1 MRWVVI
7 LVGILVMGA
16 ILFPL
21 VMAIREYN
29 ILRSRDNEES
39 EE

>member
-21 VMAIREYN
+21 VMTIREYN